1 MEAAVYLS
9 AKIEKR
15 DIMKKIKSLIV
26 GMVIAVGVTAIPA
39 CAYALGPLPPSD
51 ISEFGTPVTIHI
63 NGKYISTDVP
73 PDFINSRTFLPMRV
87 IAESMDAQVYW
98 DNNQQCAHVEKDGK
112 EIEFYVGDT
121 TYYINGMAKISDV
134 APYIKDGRTML
145 PVRALSEALDASV
158 LWDQSWADVQIT
170 TEGDVTQS
178 PTLPEDIPW
187 QVQWLVEK
195 YYVEP
200 TDDGCGSWYF
210 QEKNGDITS
219 SKYIFVSN
227 AQGGQK
233 AFAMIF
239 MFMTETNMLNSPA
252 LLVFTGLLEENNEEY
267 SAVLNNQVYSYN
279 SIGGLG
285 NRLNT
290 YHFKLLPNNGF
301 ILTGHTLQGLFDEV
315 RIDMSVPFDLIG

>member
-1 MEAAVYLS
+1 
-9 AKIEKR
+9 
-15 DIMKKIKSLIV
+15 MKKIKSLIV
-26 GMVIAVGVTAIPA
+26 GMVIAAGVTAIP
-39 CAYALGPLPPSD
+39 AYALGPLPPSD
-51 ISEFGTPVTIHI
+51 ISEFGTPITIHI
-63 NGKYISTDVP
+63 NGKYVSTDVP
-73 PDFINSRTFLPMRV
+73 PDLINGRTFLPMRA

-121 TYYINGMAKISDV
+121 TYYINGMAKSSDV

-170 TEGDVTQS
+170 TEGDITQS

-210 QEKNGDITS
+210 QETGDIKS
-219 SKYIFVSN
+219 SEYIFVSD

-239 MFMTETNMLNSPA
+239 KWEANMSNSPA
-252 LLVFTGLLEENNEEY
+252 LFVCTGLLEENNGEY

-279 SIGGLG
+279 AIGGLG

-290 YHFKLLPNNGF
+290 YYFKLLPNNGF
-301 ILTGHTLQGLFDEV
+301 ILTGHRLQGLFDDV

>member
-1 MEAAVYLS
+1 
-9 AKIEKR
+9 
-15 DIMKKIKSLIV
+15 MKKPKLFIL
-26 GMVIAVGVTAIPA
+26 GMVFAVGIMTIPA
-39 CAYALGPLPPSD
+39 YAMGPLPPSD
-51 ISEFGTPVTIHI
+51 VEFGTPITIHI
-63 NGKYISTDVP
+63 NGKYVSTDVP
-73 PDFINSRTFLPMRV
+73 PDLINGRTFLPMRA

-112 EIEFYVGDT
+112 EMAFYVGDT
-121 TYYINGMAKISDV
+121 TYYINGLAKSSDV

-170 TEGDVTQS
+170 TEGDTTQS
-178 PTLPEDIPW
+178 PLLPVDIPW

-200 TDDGCGSWYF
+200 TNDGCGSWYF

-219 SKYIFVSN
+219 SKYIFVSD
-227 AQGGQK
+227 AQSGQK

-239 MFMTETNMLNSPA
+239 MTESNMSNSPE
-252 LLVFTGLLEENNEEY
+252 LLVFTGSLEENNGEY

-301 ILTGHTLQGLFDEV
+301 ILTGHTLQGLFDDV
-315 RIDMSVPFDLIG
+315 RTEMSVPFDLIW

>member
-1 MEAAVYLS
+1 
-9 AKIEKR
+9 
-15 DIMKKIKSLIV
+15 MKKIKLFILA
-26 GMVIAVGVTAIPA
+26 MVFAVGITTIP
-39 CAYALGPLPPSD
+39 AYALGPLPPSD
-51 ISEFGTPVTIHI
+51 TIEFGTPITIHI
-63 NGKYISTDVP
+63 NGKYVSTDVP
-73 PDFINSRTFLPMRV
+73 PDLINGRTFLPMRV

-121 TYYINGMAKISDV
+121 TYYINGMAKSSDV
-134 APYIKDGRTML
+134 APYIKNSRTML

-170 TEGDVTQS
+170 TEGDITQP
-178 PTLPEDIPW
+178 PTLPKDIPW

-210 QEKNGDITS
+210 QEKSGDIKS
-219 SKYIFVSN
+219 SEYIFLSN

-239 MFMTETNMLNSPA
+239 MFEYDMSNSPE
-252 LLVFTGLLEENNEEY
+252 LLVYTGLLEENNGEY
-267 SAVLNNQVYSYN
+267 AAVLNNQVYLYN
-279 SIGGLG
+279 SILGLG

-290 YHFKLLPNNGF
+290 YYFKLLPNNGF
-301 ILTGHTLQGLFDEV
+301 ILTGHRWQGLFDDL